1 MEFRRLLSTYVV
13 TSPGDDSGTD
23 SLRWAIEQANASGS
37 ASVIDFDLGTQ
48 EPVKI
53 QLASPL
59 PLISVPVVIDGTT
72 EPGYSGTPLVELDG
86 SKLTGGGNDGLVLT
100 AGGNVVRGLAIGGFS
115 DSAIVLETP
124 DGSPTAGGGG
134 NAIASDYLGL
144 APSGVAAIPNGRGL
158 TILGSSNNT
167 IGVGEAGGGD
177 VISGNSGDGIVI
189 EDGRNG
195 STQNLIA
202 GNLIGT
208 DWTGQVAAG
217 NGHAGIEI
225 DGLLS
230 GGNTIGAPGGAFR
243 NVISGNGGPG
253 IEVGDGAAGT
263 AIQANLVGLAADG
276 RTPLGN
282 QGDGILLDDAPQTMV
297 GGTDIGEG
305 NVISANQDNG
315 IETASDT
322 NGLWVAGNFI
332 GTDAAGQ
339 LKLGNVENGIALATS
354 SNLIGGTAAGAANTI
369 EYNGTGLVGA
379 GVQLIGQVVQDTILS
394 NSIFANNGLG
404 INLGSGP
411 TPNHLPGT
419 AGPNDY
425 QNYPSLGSARS
436 DGSSLAVAGSL
447 DAAPNTGYLV
457 QFFSSPQGD
466 RSGYGQGKTLVGAM
480 NVATDAQG
488 HATFNTTLPGSV
500 PAGGVLA
507 ATATDASGNTSEFS
521 ADLVIQGEIR
531 LVVSGSATPNPVLAG
546 SDVTYTIDVANQG
559 LADAQGVTLNDQLPA
574 GVTVVSVTP
583 SQGFVVPEMTGG
595 TVSVDLGTIAAGSS
609 ATVTLVVQT
618 GAGSAGTIVDKAGAT
633 CQESDPNN
641 PAPPI
646 AIPVVVETDADV
658 SVSLAESPSPALA
671 GGELTYTMTVA
682 DHGPDRAP
690 AVVASMPMAAGLS
703 FVSATSDVGNVA
715 LSNGQVVADLGD
727 MASGSQAVV
736 TIVLRA
742 SAAGTVTETAAVSS
756 DTINPNPADEISSV
770 TTTVEPAADLAVGV
784 SAGSLVAATGVALDY
799 TLTVT
804 NNGPSDASGV
814 ILTDSLPAGVTF
826 VSATDDQGNSPATL
840 NDGVLAWPIGDLAD
854 GATATL
860 VVAVIP
866 TAQPGSTLVD
876 SASVTGGQADPVS
889 GNNTAMLK
897 VPVRGVSDLSVA
909 AALQSGPAF
918 VGQPMTY
925 VISVTNQGPADEPD
939 AVLSS
944 SLPAGFTVVS
954 TRSTQ
959 GPTPSVSQGI
969 LTANLGTLASG
980 ATAQVTLVATPGTA
994 DVGVV
999 TTGFSVQGQDFDPN
1013 LADNAAV
1020 VTASVAA
1027 SADLGVS
1034 IQPGA
1039 GAAVAQVA
1047 WSYTV
1052 QINNAGPSRA
1062 TGVLATIPIPAGVA
1076 LVSATSSQGLPPA
1089 IQQDGS
1095 LAASLGAI
1103 DSGASAT
1110 ITVTINPTPAA
1121 SGSSVSLSAGVVGNE
1136 YDPAGA
1142 NNQAAIE
1149 VSVAPSVDVGMSLAC
1164 DPQVVPSG
1172 QVVTFAATVKNAG
1185 PTTATDVV
1193 VTFPPVNGL
1202 AFLSA
1207 QPSQGAVAAA
1217 SGLYFARI
1225 GTLAPGGSATV
1236 ALHALAT
1243 ASGSYVQSASVSE
1256 DQYNIDLPAASATA
1270 VAQVQ
1275 PSAGVVQ
1282 FGVPEVEVTD
1292 RSGVAVLPVV
1302 RLYGSAGTV
1311 TIHYQTVALNATPGM
1326 DFTPT
1331 SGTLILGPGQTGGS
1345 IIVPVLDDPYKNQD
1359 QFLNVVL
1366 DGPAGGAVLGAA
1378 STAQVHIQDIDPD
1391 FTPPQVTGL
1400 SWSGWAGAI
1409 STLTLGFSAPLD
1421 PAYATSAA
1429 NYRLLDAATGR
1440 SLAIASIIYNPAN
1453 FSVTVVPQAA
1463 IPSGHY
1469 DQIQVVGAGPG
1480 GIRDLA
1486 GNLLDG
1492 TGTGAP
1498 GSNYAALFAQG
1509 KQLSYVDNG
1518 GNRVK
1523 LRIKGMGYLEQVLTS
1538 YGEGVTLNLAG
1549 MIPHRTTLTG
1559 KILHGRGG
1567 TGQTML
1573 GTIGGLGQFGDVKI
1587 LLKTPP
1593 FRVTQLPF
1601 QRRGRYVL

>member
-1 MEFRRLLSTYVV
+1 MLSTYVV
-13 TSPGDDSGTD
+13 TNSGDSGTD

-37 ASVIDFDLGTQ
+37 ASVIDFNFGTSG
-48 EPVKI
+48 PVKI

-59 PLISVPVVIDGTT
+59 PSISVPVMVDGTT
-72 EPGYSGTPLVELDG
+72 QPGYSGTPLVELDG
-86 SKLTGGGNDGLVLT
+86 SQLTGGGNDGLVLT
-100 AGGNVVRGLAIGGFS
+100 AGGSTVRGLAIGGFS
-115 DSAIVLETP
+115 DSAIVLE
-124 DGSPTAGGGG
+124 AQGG

-144 APSGVAAIPNGRGL
+144 DPSGVTAIPNGCGL

-167 IGVGEAGGGD
+167 IGLSLAGGGN
-177 VISGNSGDGIVI
+177 VISGNSSDGILVD
-189 EDGRNG
+189 DGG
-195 STQNLIA
+195 TGATQNLIA

-208 DWTGQVAAG
+208 DASGLVAVG

-225 DGLLS
+225 DGIRS
-230 GGNTIGAPGGAFR
+230 GGNTVGGAGGAFG
-243 NVISGNGGPG
+243 NVISGNDGPG

-263 AIQANLVGLAADG
+263 AIQANVIGLAGDG
-276 RTPLGN
+276 KTPLGN

-297 GGTDIGEG
+297 GGTDVGEG

-315 IETASDT
+315 IETASNT
-322 NGLWVAGNFI
+322 EGLWVAGNFI
-332 GTDAAGQ
+332 GTDATGQ
-339 LKLGNVENGIALATS
+339 LALGNIENGIALATS
-354 SNLIGGTAAGAANTI
+354 SNLIGGTAAGAANII
-369 EYNGTGLVGA
+369 EYNGTGRVGA

-394 NSIFANNGLG
+394 NSIYANDGLG

-411 TPNHLPGT
+411 TPNHAPGT
-419 AGPNDY
+419 AGPNNY
-425 QNYPSLGSARS
+425 QNYPSLSSAKS
-436 DGSSLAVAGSL
+436 DGSSLSVAGSL
-447 DAAPNTGYLV
+447 YDAPNTGYVV
-457 QFFSSPQGD
+457 QFFSSPQAD
-466 RSGYGQGKTLVGAM
+466 RSGFGQGKTLVGQM
-480 NVATDAQG
+480 SVETDAQG
-488 HATFNTTLPGSV
+488 NASFNTTLPGSI
-500 PAGGVLA
+500 PAGGALA
-507 ATATDASGNTSEFS
+507 ATATDAFGNTSEFS
-521 ADLVIQGEIR
+521 ADLLIQGQMH
-531 LVVSGSATPNPVLAG
+531 LVVSGSATPDPVLAG
-546 SDVTYTIDVANQG
+546 SDVTYTIDVANKG
-559 LADAQGVTLNDQLPA
+559 LADAHSVMLNDQLPV
-574 GVTVVSVTP
+574 GVSVVSVTP

-595 TVSVDLGTIAAGSS
+595 TVSVDLGTIAAGAS

-641 PAPPI
+641 PSPSA
-646 AIPVVVETDADV
+646 AIPVVVETNADV

-682 DHGPDRAP
+682 NHGPDGAP
-690 AVVASMPMAAGLS
+690 AVVATMPMAAGLS
-703 FVSATSDVGNVA
+703 LVSANSDLGNVA
-715 LSNGQVVADLGD
+715 LSNGQVVAALGD

-736 TIVLRA
+736 TIVLRTT
-742 SAAGTVTETAAVSS
+742 AAGTVTETATVTS
-756 DTINPNPADEISSV
+756 DTINPNPADETSSV

-784 SAGSLVAATGVALDY
+784 SAGSLIAATGIALDY

-804 NNGPSDASGV
+804 NTGPSDASGV
-814 ILTDSLPAGVTF
+814 ILTDSLPTGATF
-826 VSATDDQGNSPATL
+826 VTATDGQGNTPATL
-840 NDGVLAWPIGDLAD
+840 NDGVLAWPIGALAD
-854 GATATL
+854 GETATL
-860 VVAVIP
+860 VVAVVP

-876 SASVTGGQADPVS
+876 SASVTGGQADPIS
-889 GNNTAMLK
+889 ANNTATLS

-909 AALQSGPAF
+909 AALQSVAAY

-925 VISVTNQGPADEPD
+925 VISVTNQGPANELD

-944 SLPAGFTVVS
+944 SLPAGLTVVS

-969 LTANLGTLASG
+969 LTANLGPLASG
-980 ATAQVTLVATPGTA
+980 ASAQVTLVVTPGTT

-999 TTGFSVQGQDFDPN
+999 TTGFSVQGQDYDPN
-1013 LADNAAV
+1013 LSDNAAV

-1039 GAAVAQVA
+1039 GPAVAQVA

-1052 QINNAGPSRA
+1052 QVNNAGPSQA

-1076 LVSATSSQGLPPA
+1076 LVSATSSQGLPPV
-1089 IQQDGS
+1089 IQQDGG
-1095 LAASLGAI
+1095 LAADLGVI
-1103 DSGASAT
+1103 DSGAAAT
-1110 ITVTINPTPAA
+1110 ITVTVDPTPAV
-1121 SGSSVSLSAGVVGNE
+1121 SGSAVSLSAGVVGNE
-1136 YDPAGA
+1136 YDPAEA
-1142 NNQAAIE
+1142 NNQAVIE
-1149 VSVAPSVDVGMSLAC
+1149 VSVAPSVDVGMSLAAT
-1164 DPQVVPSG
+1164 PQVVPSG
-1172 QVVTFAATVKNAG
+1172 QVVTFDATVKNAG
-1185 PTTATDVV
+1185 PTTATGVV
-1193 VTFPPVNGL
+1193 VTFPPVSGL

-1207 QPSQGAVAAA
+1207 APSQGAVPAA

-1225 GTLAPGGSATV
+1225 GTLAPGASATV
-1236 ALHALAT
+1236 SLSALAT
-1243 ASGSYVQSASVSE
+1243 ASGNYVQSASVSE
-1256 DQYNIDLPAASATA
+1256 DQYNINLPAASATA

-1275 PSAGVVQ
+1275 PSAGVVE
-1282 FGVPEVEVTD
+1282 FGVPGVEVTD
-1292 RSGVAVLPVV
+1292 KAGAAVLPVV

-1326 DFTPT
+1326 DFTPM
-1331 SGTLILGPGQTGGS
+1331 SGTLTLGPGQTVGS
-1345 IIVPVLDDPYKNQD
+1345 IVVPILDDPYKNHD
-1359 QFLNVVL
+1359 ELVNVVL
-1366 DGPAGGAVLGAA
+1366 DSPTGGAFLGAA
-1378 STAQVHIQDIDPD
+1378 GTAQIHIQNVAPD

-1409 STLTLGFSAPLD
+1409 SSLTLGFSAPLD

-1429 NYRLLDAATGR
+1429 DYRLIDAATGR
-1440 SLAIASIIYNPAN
+1440 GLAIASITYNPAN
-1453 FSVTVVPQAA
+1453 FSVTVVPQAP

-1469 DQIQVVGAGPG
+1469 DEIQVVGAGPG

-1523 LRIKGMGYLEQVLTS
+1523 LRLKGMGYLEQVLTS
-1538 YGEGVTLNLAG
+1538 YGEGVTLNLVG

-1559 KILHGRGG
+1559 KILHRRGG

-1587 LLKTPP
+1587 LLNTPP

>member
-1 MEFRRLLSTYVV
+1 MEFRLLLSTYVV
-13 TSPGDDSGTD
+13 TSPGDQAGTD
-23 SLRWAIEQANASGS
+23 SLRWAIEQANASHS
-37 ASVIDFDLGTQ
+37 ASVIDFNIATTG
-48 EPVKI
+48 PVKI

-59 PLISVPVVIDGTT
+59 PSISVPVVVDGTT

-86 SKLTGGGNDGLVLT
+86 SKLTGGGNDGLVLM
-100 AGGNVVRGLAIGGFS
+100 AGGSTVRGLAIGGFS
-115 DSAIVLETP
+115 DSAIVLETQ
-124 DGSPTAGGGG
+124 GG
-134 NAIASDYLGL
+134 NAIASNYLGL
-144 APSGVAAIPNGRGL
+144 DPSGATEIPNGAGL

-167 IGVGEAGGGD
+167 IGVGLAGGGN
-177 VISGNSGDGIVI
+177 VISGNSGDGILI
-189 EDGRNG
+189 DDGGTG

-208 DWTGQVAAG
+208 DSTGQVAVG
-217 NGHAGIEI
+217 NGSAGIEI
-225 DGLLS
+225 EGKLS
-230 GGNTIGAPGGAFR
+230 GGNTIGAAGRAFG
-243 NVISGNGGPG
+243 NVISGNDGSG

-263 AIQANLVGLAADG
+263 TIQANVIGLAADG
-276 RTPLGN
+276 KTPLGN

-297 GGTDIGEG
+297 GGTNHGEA

-315 IETASDT
+315 IETASST
-322 NGLWVAGNFI
+322 RGLWVAGNFI
-332 GTDAAGQ
+332 GTDATGQ
-339 LKLGNVENGIALATS
+339 LALGNVENGIALATS
-354 SNLIGGTAAGAANTI
+354 SNLIGGTVTGAGNTI
-369 EYNGTGLVGA
+369 EYNGTGRVGA
-379 GVQLIGQVVQDTILS
+379 GVQLVGQVVQDTILS
-394 NSIFANNGLG
+394 NSIYANDGLG

-411 TPNHLPGT
+411 TPNHAPGT

-425 QNYPSLGSARS
+425 QNYPTLSSAKS
-436 DGSSLAVAGSL
+436 DGSSLSVVGSL
-447 DAAPNTGYLV
+447 YATPDAYYLL
-457 QFFSSPQGD
+457 QFFSSPQAD
-466 RSGYGQGKTLVGAM
+466 RSGFGQGKTLVGQM
-480 NVATDAQG
+480 NVETDAQG
-488 HATFNTTLPGSV
+488 NATFNTTLPGSIQ
-500 PAGGVLA
+500 AGGVLA
-507 ATATDASGNTSEFS
+507 ATATDAFGNTSEFS
-521 ADLVIQGEIR
+521 ADLQIQGQIK

-559 LADAQGVTLNDQLPA
+559 LADAHLVTLNDQLPA

-595 TVSVDLGTIAAGSS
+595 TVSVDLGTIPAGAA

-618 GAGSAGTIVDKAGAT
+618 GAGSAGTIVDTAGAT
-633 CQESDPNN
+633 CQESDPSH
-641 PAPPI
+641 PAAPA
-646 AIPVVVETDADV
+646 AISVVVETDADV

-682 DHGPDRAP
+682 NHGPDGAP
-690 AVVASMPMAAGLS
+690 SVVATMPMAAGLS

-742 SAAGTVTETAAVSS
+742 SAAGTVTETATVSS
-756 DTINPNPADEISSV
+756 DTINPNPADETSTV
-770 TTTVEPAADLAVGV
+770 TTTVEPAADLAVGL
-784 SAGSLVAATGVALDY
+784 SAGSPVTTTGVALDY

-804 NNGPSDASGV
+804 NNGPSDASQV
-814 ILTDSLPAGVTF
+814 ILTDNLPAGVTF
-826 VSATDDQGNSPATL
+826 VTATDSRGNSPATL
-840 NDGVLAWPIGDLAD
+840 NDGVLAWPIGALVD
-854 GATATL
+854 GETATL
-860 VVAVIP
+860 VVAVVP
-866 TAQPGSTLVD
+866 TAQPGAILVD

-889 GNNTAMLK
+889 ANNSATLS

-909 AALQSGPAF
+909 AALQSGAAH

-925 VISVTNQGPADEPD
+925 VISVTNHGPVNEPD

-944 SLPAGFTVVS
+944 SLPAGLTVVS

-969 LTANLGTLASG
+969 LTANLGPLASG
-980 ATAQVTLVATPGTA
+980 ATAQVTLVVTPGIS

-999 TTGFSVQGQDFDPN
+999 TTGFSVQGQDYDPN
-1013 LADNAAV
+1013 PADNAAV
-1020 VTASVAA
+1020 VAASVAA

-1039 GAAVAQVA
+1039 GPAVAQVA

-1052 QINNAGPSRA
+1052 LVNNAGPSQA
-1062 TGVLATIPIPAGVA
+1062 MGVLATIPIPAGVA

-1095 LAASLGAI
+1095 LAASLGTI

-1110 ITVTINPTPAA
+1110 ITVTVDPTPAA
-1121 SGSSVSLSAGVVGNE
+1121 AGSAVVLSAGVAGNE
-1136 YDPAGA
+1136 FDPAAA
-1142 NNQAAIE
+1142 NNQAAID

-1164 DPQVVPSG
+1164 TPQVVPSG
-1172 QVVTFAATVKNAG
+1172 QVVTFAATVRNAG
-1185 PTTATDVV
+1185 PTTATGVLV
-1193 VTFPPVNGL
+1193 SFPPVSGL

-1207 QPSQGAVAAA
+1207 SPSQGAVAAA

-1225 GTLAPGGSATV
+1225 GNLAPGASATV
-1236 ALHALAT
+1236 TLNALAT
-1243 ASGSYVQSASVSE
+1243 ASGNYVQSASVSQ
-1256 DQYNIDLPAASATA
+1256 DQYNINLPAASATA

-1275 PSAGVVQ
+1275 PSPGIVQ
-1282 FGVPEVEVTD
+1282 FGAPGVEVTD

-1302 RLYGSAGTV
+1302 RLYGSAGVV
-1311 TIHYQTVALNATPGM
+1311 TIHYQTVALNATPGL

-1331 SGTLILGPGQTGGS
+1331 SGTLTLGPGQTVGT
-1345 IIVPVLDDPYKNQD
+1345 IAVPVLDDPYKNQD

-1366 DGPAGGAVLGAA
+1366 DSPTGGALLGAA
-1378 STAQVHIQDIDPD
+1378 DTAQIHIQDIDPD

-1409 STLTLGFSAPLD
+1409 SSLTLGFSAPLD

-1469 DQIQVVGAGPG
+1469 DQIQVIGAGPG

-1492 TGTGAP
+1492 GGTGAP

-1523 LRIKGMGYLEQVLTS
+1523 LRLKGMGYLEQVLTS

-1559 KILHGRGG
+1559 KILHRRGG